1 MVGSAPA
8 SKVLTA
14 NLSDTRRV
22 NLIPELLMACVLVV
36 LAVTL
41 TQMLPAPNPLHVPK
55 RRMVFE
61 FLMPPNKMLVSV
73 TLAQVADDGDS
84 CMDEVQ
90 TMTAL
95 NEQIHWM
102 FDKHAVCLGSMRM
115 VAAMLVVPVLS
126 EDVMATEV
134 VTATREVKTT
144 GATTLPVP
152 SQARVADAWSMSN
165 QSHVCRESVTPELYM
180 ATLAAA
186 MAEVLLTPIVPIAL
200 ITGERVV
207 LVMTQNPVPIKVIL
221 LHAYTV
227 PTSAALD
234 VRHESLKPKFLALFE
249 GVVKVKEVVTKDMS
263 TVVRLATAE
272 VATAGERW
280 TPVASMAMRTGAP
293 VVLVM
298 TQEPVS
304 ITVMWT
310 VEDMAPAT
318 KALDA
323 HNKRLTPEMLMVLDE
338 VVISDVTTASLVAT
352 LAATTVE
359 VLLTPIV
366 PIALITGECVVLVMT
381 QNPVPIKVILLHAYT
396 VPTSEALDVRHQ

>member
-1 MVGSAPA
+1 V
-8 SKVLTA
+8 
-14 NLSDTRRV
+14 
-22 NLIPELLMACVLVV
+22 
-36 LAVTL
+36 
-41 TQMLPAPNPLHVPK
+41 
-55 RRMVFE
+55 
-61 FLMPPNKMLVSV
+61 
-73 TLAQVADDGDS
+73 
-84 CMDEVQ
+84 
-90 TMTAL
+90 
-95 NEQIHWM
+95 
-102 FDKHAVCLGSMRM
+102 
-115 VAAMLVVPVLS
+115 
-126 EDVMATEV
+126 
-134 VTATREVKTT
+134 
-144 GATTLPVP
+144 
-152 SQARVADAWSMSN
+152 
-165 QSHVCRESVTPELYM
+165 
-180 ATLAAA
+180 
-186 MAEVLLTPIVPIAL
+186 
-200 ITGERVV
+200 
-207 LVMTQNPVPIKVIL
+207 

-227 PTSAALD
+227 PTSEALD

-338 VVISDVTTASLVAT
+338 VMISDVTTASLVAT